1 MPTAPLYDDTF
12 AKGALAFS
20 PVVMEFDPD
29 MQTLEP
35 FDSICHHLPVLA
47 LLRTQRR
54 LGPLTHHLRER
65 LLVEADG
72 EPFML
77 RLADTQMLAAAN
89 AAFSP
94 EQRAAFFEGVDAW
107 VAADHKGRLQNMA
120 DRATFAQAPV
130 PASLPPQLDGHQL
143 RCLLEA
149 SAAPAL
155 ASQLRE
161 FDPGFGQALNHA
173 QQIAFAHECIVQAR
187 LDAVDMDAEL
197 PSFTLQRWQA
207 RQREATA

>member
-1 MPTAPLYDDTF
+1 MNVRF
-12 AKGALAFS
+12 AEPCRDQHLELVGYEKQIAA
-20 PVVMEFDPD
+20 M
-29 MQTLEP
+29 TL
-35 FDSICHHLPVLA
+35 I
-47 LLRTQRR
+47 
-54 LGPLTHHLRER
+54 
-65 LLVEADG
+65 
-72 EPFML
+72 
-77 RLADTQMLAAAN
+77 
-89 AAFSP
+89 
-94 EQRAAFFEGVDAW
+94 W

-120 DRATFAQAPV
+120 DRARFAQAPV